1 MLLLYYIILLI
12 PEPFTTFCVMWSY
25 DYIVTGVTLP
35 SCIILH
41 YTFFNQQ
48 FIIWSMRAN
57 YSSHFITTINGT
69 KRERKSKT
77 KRKQKRKQK
86 LYSKTEKP

>member
-1 MLLLYYIILLI
+1 
-12 PEPFTTFCVMWSY
+12 
-25 DYIVTGVTLP
+25 
-35 SCIILH
+35 
-41 YTFFNQQ
+41 
-48 FIIWSMRAN
+48 MRAN